1 VAAGRA
7 AAVGAPPAVAAAG
20 VSEPELSP
28 APGEPTVDEVRGAI
42 LALIVSG
49 ELPPGRRIGSE
60 RELARRFGVG
70 RSTLRQALGAL
81 AHDGLLTR
89 VPGRGGGTFV
99 KQTKI
104 ERDLSLIVGV
114 PAMLRNQ
121 GVTSGTR
128 VISAGLVPADDATA
142 KELQVETGALVQKIV
157 RLRLADGSPFSV
169 EQAVLPADRFP
180 GLLELPLGNS
190 LYELLEREYGTRP
203 AEACE
208 RIEVVPASDNES
220 QMLEIAPGDPLL
232 SITRTT
238 TGESGDVIE
247 HSHDLFRADRIR
259 IVVRA
264 SGSGSITRAAR
275 SHGQVVELSDRTVV
289 PAIAAD

>member
-1 VAAGRA
+1 MVVAPIDDPS
-7 AAVGAPPAVAAAG
+7 APADAG
-20 VSEPELSP
+20 VIGPEPS
-28 APGEPTVDEVRGAI
+28 ASPGEPTVEDVRRAI
-42 LALIVSG
+42 LELIDSG
-49 ELPPGRRIGSE
+49 ELASGRRIGSE
-60 RELARRFGVG
+60 RELAKRFGAG
-70 RSTLRQALGAL
+70 RSTLRQALATL
-81 AHDGLLTR
+81 SHDGLLNR

-114 PAMLRNQ
+114 PAMLRSQ

-128 VISAGLVPADDATA
+128 VISAGLVPADDLTA
-142 KELQVETGALVQKIV
+142 KELQIEQGTLVLKIT

-169 EQAVLPADRFP
+169 ELAVLPADRFP

-220 QMLEIAPGDPLL
+220 QMLEIAAGDPLL

-238 TGESGDVIE
+238 TGEAGEVIE

-275 SHGQVVELSDRTVV
+275 SRGQVVELRDHGDVRAVASD
-289 PAIAAD
+289 

>member
-1 VAAGRA
+1 MTDSEPSPAAG
-7 AAVGAPPAVAAAG
+7 
-20 VSEPELSP
+20 EL
-28 APGEPTVDEVRGAI
+28 TVDEVRREI
-42 LALIVSG
+42 LELIDSG

-60 RELARRFGVG
+60 RELACRFGVG
-70 RSTLRQALGAL
+70 RSTLRQALAAL

-114 PAMLRNQ
+114 PAMLRSQ

-128 VISAGLVPADDATA
+128 VISAGLGPADDVTA
-142 KELQVETGALVQKIV
+142 KELQVETGALVLRIT

-190 LYELLEREYGTRP
+190 LYELLEREYGTPARPRP
-203 AEACE
+203 A
-208 RIEVVPASDNES
+208 
-220 QMLEIAPGDPLL
+220 
-232 SITRTT
+232 
-238 TGESGDVIE
+238 
-247 HSHDLFRADRIR
+247 
-259 IVVRA
+259 RA
-264 SGSGSITRAAR
+264 SRSCPSTARARCSRSLRASRCCRSRGRRLAR
-275 SHGQVVELSDRTVV
+275 
-289 PAIAAD
+289 PAT